1 VPDGTP
7 RATAAEVLRALA
19 RDGWTVS
26 RQSGA
31 HAVLRHPT
39 KPGRVV
45 VPVHR
50 GTLKLGTMAS
60 ILAQAGLSPDDFG
73 RLR

>member
-1 VPDGTP
+1 M
-7 RATAAEVLRALA
+7 RAPA
-19 RDGWTVS
+19 RDEWTIS
-26 RQSGA
+26 RQSGS
-31 HAVLRHPT
+31 HAVPRHPT

-50 GTLKLGTMAS
+50 GTLQLGTTAS